1 MSAKNKVSMKKIDA
15 QINKG
20 LLECLNY
27 FDRKLKFCNQAS
39 ELLVPRERPNTG
51 AMVFFNSNNKGFIV
65 GQLSKKT
72 GSNAKICLPDPF

>member
-1 MSAKNKVSMKKIDA
+1 MKKIDT

-51 AMVFFNSNNKGFIV
+51 AMIFCKKKKGFIAR
-65 GQLSKKT
+65 QLSKET
-72 GSNAKICLPDPF
+72 GSNAKICLPDPFGVAYLS